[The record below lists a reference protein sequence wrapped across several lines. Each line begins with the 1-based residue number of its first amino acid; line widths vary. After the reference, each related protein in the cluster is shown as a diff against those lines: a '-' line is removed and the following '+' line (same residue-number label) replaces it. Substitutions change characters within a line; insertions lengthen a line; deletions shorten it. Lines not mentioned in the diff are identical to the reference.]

1 MREVVTLKEYYI
13 SIHALRVEGD
23 VIYIFI
29 FVFVPSISIHALRVE
44 GDPHNMYAIACTH
57 FISIHA
63 LRVEG
68 DHPSAK
74 SISKKFYFYPR
85 PPGGGRPFQLSTGL
99 PQKHFY
105 PRPPG
110 GGRRA
115 PFFAL
120 CSICR
125 FLSTPSGWRAT
136 RTHKITEHHTV
147 FLSTPSGWRAT
158 HSIYQDMLKLRYF
171 YPRPPGG
178 GRQVD
183 ALTDEFAS
191 AISIHALRV
200 EGDCAAEDVDFA
212 YGGFLSTPS
221 GWRATAGIGH
231 AIDYVTNFYPRPPG
245 GGRLTSPL
253 SIRQRDAISIHALRV
268 EGDPVCFKFARA
280 ERDFYPRPPGGGR
293 LSPCVVVTC
302 SSPFLSTPS
311 GWRAT
316 SFILPVP

>member
-85 PPGGGRPFQLSTGL
+85 PPGGGRPFQLLNGL
-99 PQKHFY
+99 
-105 PRPPG
+105 
-110 GGRRA
+110 A
-115 PFFAL
+115 PEA
-120 CSICR
+120 

-221 GWRATAGIGH
+221 GWRATAPQN
-231 AIDYVTNFYPRPPG
+231 V
-245 GGRLTSPL
+245 
-253 SIRQRDAISIHALRV
+253 
-268 EGDPVCFKFARA
+268 
-280 ERDFYPRPPGGGR
+280 
-293 LSPCVVVTC
+293 
-302 SSPFLSTPS
+302 
-311 GWRAT
+311 
-316 SFILPVP
+316 

>member
-1 MREVVTLKEYYI
+1 MREVVTLKEYY
-13 SIHALRVEGD
+13 
-23 VIYIFI
+23 
-29 FVFVPSISIHALRVE
+29 
-44 GDPHNMYAIACTH
+44 
-57 FISIHA
+57 ISIHA

-221 GWRATAGIGH
+221 GWRATAPQN
-231 AIDYVTNFYPRPPG
+231 V
-245 GGRLTSPL
+245 
-253 SIRQRDAISIHALRV
+253 
-268 EGDPVCFKFARA
+268 
-280 ERDFYPRPPGGGR
+280 
-293 LSPCVVVTC
+293 
-302 SSPFLSTPS
+302 
-311 GWRAT
+311 
-316 SFILPVP
+316 

>member
-110 GGRRA
+110 GGR
-115 PFFAL
+115 
-120 CSICR
+120 
-125 FLSTPSGWRAT
+125 
-136 RTHKITEHHTV
+136 
-147 FLSTPSGWRAT
+147 
-158 HSIYQDMLKLRYF
+158 
-171 YPRPPGG
+171 
-178 GRQVD
+178 QVD

-221 GWRATAGIGH
+221 GWRATAPQN
-231 AIDYVTNFYPRPPG
+231 V
-245 GGRLTSPL
+245 
-253 SIRQRDAISIHALRV
+253 
-268 EGDPVCFKFARA
+268 
-280 ERDFYPRPPGGGR
+280 
-293 LSPCVVVTC
+293 
-302 SSPFLSTPS
+302 
-311 GWRAT
+311 
-316 SFILPVP
+316 

>member
-178 GRQVD
+178 GRQQKRTKFSSVF
-183 ALTDEFAS
+183 AKKGEEFAS
-191 AISIHALRV
+191 LRRGKRKICRWRFKKDKFWVLIWCEGSRKSVCALASHC
-200 EGDCAAEDVDFA
+200 G
-212 YGGFLSTPS
+212 
-221 GWRATAGIGH
+221 
-231 AIDYVTNFYPRPPG
+231 
-245 GGRLTSPL
+245 
-253 SIRQRDAISIHALRV
+253 
-268 EGDPVCFKFARA
+268 
-280 ERDFYPRPPGGGR
+280 
-293 LSPCVVVTC
+293 
-302 SSPFLSTPS
+302 
-311 GWRAT
+311 
-316 SFILPVP
+316 

>member
-29 FVFVPSISIHALRVE
+29 FVPSISIHALRVE

-74 SISKKFYFYPR
+74 SISKKFY
-85 PPGGGRPFQLSTGL
+85 
-99 PQKHFY
+99 FY

-221 GWRATAGIGH
+221 GWRATAPQN
-231 AIDYVTNFYPRPPG
+231 V
-245 GGRLTSPL
+245 
-253 SIRQRDAISIHALRV
+253 
-268 EGDPVCFKFARA
+268 
-280 ERDFYPRPPGGGR
+280 
-293 LSPCVVVTC
+293 
-302 SSPFLSTPS
+302 
-311 GWRAT
+311 
-316 SFILPVP
+316 

>member
-136 RTHKITEHHTV
+136 KA
-147 FLSTPSGWRAT
+147 FLIDSVEEYGISIHALRVEGDHQHSTRIRPRCN
-158 HSIYQDMLKLRYF
+158 F

-178 GRQVD
+178 GRQQKRTKFSSVF
-183 ALTDEFAS
+183 AKKGEEFAS
-191 AISIHALRV
+191 LRRGKRKICRWRFKKDKFWVLIWCEGSRKSVCALASHC
-200 EGDCAAEDVDFA
+200 G
-212 YGGFLSTPS
+212 
-221 GWRATAGIGH
+221 
-231 AIDYVTNFYPRPPG
+231 
-245 GGRLTSPL
+245 
-253 SIRQRDAISIHALRV
+253 
-268 EGDPVCFKFARA
+268 
-280 ERDFYPRPPGGGR
+280 
-293 LSPCVVVTC
+293 
-302 SSPFLSTPS
+302 
-311 GWRAT
+311 
-316 SFILPVP
+316 

>member
-1 MREVVTLKEYYI
+1 MEGDRYTGALLGHYRNFYPRSPGGGRPSPRPPAFVTVPI

-23 VIYIFI
+23 LCFLGCHQP
-29 FVFVPSISIHALRVE
+29 FRV
-44 GDPHNMYAIACTH
+44 
-57 FISIHA
+57 ISIHA

-125 FLSTPSGWRAT
+125 
-136 RTHKITEHHTV
+136 

-221 GWRATAGIGH
+221 GWRATAPQN
-231 AIDYVTNFYPRPPG
+231 V
-245 GGRLTSPL
+245 
-253 SIRQRDAISIHALRV
+253 
-268 EGDPVCFKFARA
+268 
-280 ERDFYPRPPGGGR
+280 
-293 LSPCVVVTC
+293 
-302 SSPFLSTPS
+302 
-311 GWRAT
+311 
-316 SFILPVP
+316 